1 MPTRIT
7 LISLRIL
14 KFLICGWVLLAANH
28 AFAQT
33 NVLPTPRP
41 FPGAAL
47 FSDRTIRTF
56 KIEIVGADLEA
67 LKKDN
72 RSYVNATVRE
82 GGATYTNV
90 AVHLKG
96 MGSFR
101 PLNEKPSF
109 AVRFNK
115 YVPDQTYS
123 GLSKFLLNNS
133 TQDPSYLAEYMAT
146 SLFRDAG
153 LPSARVTHAFVELN
167 GRDLGLY
174 VLIEAMNKEFL
185 HEHFRSGRGNL
196 YEAYTQDI
204 DQQLDQD
211 GGRPSDQADRKLFFE
226 ATKIPDQAQRWTRL
240 HQVLDVDEFIS
251 FVALEMFVGHT
262 DGYTLNRNNYRIYHD
277 PYSDHFVFITHGL
290 DWGFANT
297 GVSIRPPLNS
307 IVVRAVLDTREGAA
321 RYRERVGQL
330 FTNAFKVSV
339 LTNRVNDVAAK
350 LKAAARNPA
359 EAKEWENQ
367 AAGMRDR
374 IVQRAANIADQLAL
388 PEALSVQFDAKGQ
401 AELLTWR
408 PKIDK
413 GKGEAKLIAVSI
425 DGKST
430 LHIETGATGCIAS
443 WRCRLLLPPGKY
455 RVTGLAKT
463 KGVIP
468 RISETGAGA
477 GVRLSGGKRTAK
489 LIGDTDWTPID
500 CSFDLPAAGEVDVV
514 CELRAEKGEA
524 WFDRTSL
531 RLTKQ

>member
-1 MPTRIT
+1 M
-7 LISLRIL
+7 L
-14 KFLICGWVLLAANH
+14 KLLLSASALLTGIF
-28 AFAQT
+28 ASAQT
-33 NVLPTPRP
+33 NFLPALRP
-41 FPGAAL
+41 VPGVDL
-47 FSDRTIRTF
+47 FSDRAVRTF
-56 KIEIVGADLEA
+56 KIEIIGADLNA
-67 LKKDN
+67 LERDN
-72 RSYVNATVRE
+72 RSYVSATIKE
-82 GGATYTNV
+82 GGVTYTNV

-133 TQDPSYLAEYMAT
+133 SQDSSYLSEYMAT

-153 LPSARVTHAFVELN
+153 LPSARVTHAFVQLN

-174 VLIEAMNKEFL
+174 VLIEAMNKDFL

-211 GGRPSDQADRKLFFE
+211 GGRPSTQADRKLLFE
-226 ATKIPDQAQRWTRL
+226 ATKISDQAQRWTRL

-277 PYSDHFVFITHGL
+277 PFSDHFVFITHGL
-290 DWGFANT
+290 DWGFAQT

-307 IVVRAVLDTREGAA
+307 IVVRAVLDTPEGAA

-330 FTNAFKVSV
+330 FTNAFNVPA

-388 PEALSVQFDAKGQ
+388 PEALAVRFDAKGQ
-401 AELLTWR
+401 AEIPAWR
-408 PKIDK
+408 PRIDK
-413 GKGEAKLIAVSI
+413 GKGDAKLAADSI
-425 DGKST
+425 NSKST
-430 LHIETGATGCIAS
+430 LHIEAGVAGCIAS
-443 WRCRLLLPPGKY
+443 WRSRLLLPPGKY

-468 RISETGAGA
+468 RVSEIGAGA
-477 GVRLSGGKRTAK
+477 GVRISGGKRIGK
-489 LIGDTDWTPID
+489 LIGDTDWTAID
-500 CSFDLPAAGEVDVV
+500 ASFDLPAAGEVDIV

-531 RLTKQ
+531 RLLKE